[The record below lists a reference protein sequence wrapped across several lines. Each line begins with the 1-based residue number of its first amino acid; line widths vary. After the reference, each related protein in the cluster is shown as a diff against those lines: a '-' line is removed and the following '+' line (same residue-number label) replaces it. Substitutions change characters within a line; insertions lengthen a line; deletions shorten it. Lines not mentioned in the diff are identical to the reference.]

1 MAKCND
7 CPTPDT
13 CDRYGCQFIR
23 PYIMLQK
30 QVELC
35 GKIKTF
41 QLQNNLMLPKIVTL
55 CGSTKFKDDFFKANE
70 RLTLLGYIVLSVG
83 FFMHSDS
90 RSIEP
95 QVKEQLDDLHKRKI
109 DISDSIFVLNVG
121 GYIGESTQ
129 SEITYALSQGKD
141 VEYLEPVDEYVNI
154 KERTTLVMA
163 FQS

>member
-1 MAKCND
+1 
-7 CPTPDT
+7 
-13 CDRYGCQFIR
+13 
-23 PYIMLQK
+23 MLQK

-35 GKIKTF
+35 GKIKSF
-41 QLQNNLMLPKIVTL
+41 QIENNLMQPKIVTL
-55 CGSTKFKDDFFKANE
+55 CGSTKFKEEFFKANE
-70 RLTLLGYIVLSVG
+70 RLTLSGYIVLSVG

-90 RSIEP
+90 RIIDAA
-95 QVKEQLDDLHKRKI
+95 VKEQLDELHKRKI
-109 DISDSIFVLNVG
+109 DISDSILVLNVG